1 MMFDTQDIATLDA
14 WYDRQVSAEYK
25 RQPLAQDWAR
35 ISKISE
41 ELGEVTDAFIGV
53 TAQNPRKGEYGSM
66 CDVHNELADV
76 AITALLALQHFTQSE
91 AATTRI
97 IVDRMRYRMLCIGTP
112 KCS

>member
-1 MMFDTQDIATLDA
+1 MFDIQDIATLDA
-14 WYDRQVSAEYK
+14 WLDQFVSAEYK

-66 CDVHNELADV
+66 NDVQDELVDV
-76 AITALLALQHFTQSE
+76 AITALLALHHFTKSE
-91 AATTRI
+91 AVTTRVI
-97 IVDRMRYRMLCIGTP
+97 DDRMHYRMACMGVP
-112 KCS
+112 KCK